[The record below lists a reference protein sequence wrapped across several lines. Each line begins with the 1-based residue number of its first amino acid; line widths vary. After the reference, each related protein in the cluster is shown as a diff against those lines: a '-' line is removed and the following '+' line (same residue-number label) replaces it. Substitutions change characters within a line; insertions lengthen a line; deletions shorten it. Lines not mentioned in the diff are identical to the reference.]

1 MDGFPDIKMSIGKY
15 VEDFVNY
22 LAVSLSSVFDFIFFI
37 ASRTINGMES
47 FLVSMPWWLF
57 IIIIFALG
65 WYFKSFLTGI
75 TFSVFIFLIGSF
87 GLWED
92 MMTTIAIIVTAV
104 IISLLIGIPLGIW
117 MAFSKVTSSIIRP
130 ILDAMQ
136 TMPSFVYLI
145 PGIFFFGLGNVSAI
159 FATLIYAVPP
169 VIRLTELAIRGV
181 DEEVV
186 ESALS
191 FGSSRGQI
199 LRKVQLPQALP
210 TIMAGVNQTTMMA
223 LAMVVISSMVGASG
237 LGEQVLVSIN
247 RIDIALGF
255 EAGISI
261 VFLAI
266 IIDRITNGVADRFQ
280 KHRRISQ

>member
-1 MDGFPDIKMSIGKY
+1 MGDFPNITTSIGQY
-15 VEDFVNY
+15 VEDFVNF
-22 LAVSLSSVFDFIFFI
+22 LASAWSGLFDLIFFI
-37 ASRTINGMES
+37 ASRSINGIDD
-47 FLVSMPWWLF
+47 FLVWLPWWVF
-57 IIIIFALG
+57 ILIIFGLG
-65 WYFKSFLTGI
+65 WYFKSFIAGVLFG
-75 TFSVFIFLIGSF
+75 VFIFLIGTF

-92 MMTTIAIIVTAV
+92 MMTTISIIVTAV
-104 IISLLIGIPLGIW
+104 GISLLVGIPIGVW
-117 MAFSKVTSSIIRP
+117 MSFSQIVSSIMRP

-145 PGIFFFGLGNVSAI
+145 PAIFFFGLGNVSAI

-181 DEEVV
+181 GDEVI

-191 FGSSRGQI
+191 FGSSRWQM

-223 LAMVVISSMVGASG
+223 LAMVVIASMVGASG
-237 LGEQVLVSIN
+237 LGEQVLISIN

-266 IIDRITNGVADRFQ
+266 IIDRLTNGVADRFQ
-280 KHRRISQ
+280 KHRRINK